1 MQEGEKTA
9 NYDKVP
15 VIVLMSW
22 YDEVTKQKEVY
33 TMHMTHTASNRSIS
47 APRYPNAAD
56 RSLFWNRCADGLLC
70 AASTMGI
77 VVAFFF
83 ILTI

>member
-1 MQEGEKTA
+1 M
-9 NYDKVP
+9 N
-15 VIVLMSW
+15 
-22 YDEVTKQKEVY
+22 
-33 TMHMTHTASNRSIS
+33 MTHTVSNRQI
-47 APRYPNAAD
+47 AAKRYPNAAD
-56 RSLFWNRCADGLLC
+56 RSYFWNRAADGLLC

>member
-1 MQEGEKTA
+1 MYQ
-9 NYDKVP
+9 
-15 VIVLMSW
+15 
-22 YDEVTKQKEVY
+22 TKSF
-33 TMHMTHTASNRSIS
+33 SNRPVA

-56 RSLFWNRCADGLLC
+56 RSYYVNKAADILLC

-77 VVAFFF
+77 VAAFFF

>member
-1 MQEGEKTA
+1 M
-9 NYDKVP
+9 N
-15 VIVLMSW
+15 
-22 YDEVTKQKEVY
+22 
-33 TMHMTHTASNRSIS
+33 MTYTASSRQIV

-56 RSLFWNRCADGLLC
+56 RSLFWNKCADGLLC

-83 ILTI
+83 LLTL

>member
-1 MQEGEKTA
+1 M
-9 NYDKVP
+9 N
-15 VIVLMSW
+15 
-22 YDEVTKQKEVY
+22 
-33 TMHMTHTASNRSIS
+33 MTHTASTRQTC

-77 VVAFFF
+77 IVAFFF

>member
-1 MQEGEKTA
+1 M
-9 NYDKVP
+9 N
-15 VIVLMSW
+15 
-22 YDEVTKQKEVY
+22 
-33 TMHMTHTASNRSIS
+33 MTHSTYNRHVS

-77 VVAFFF
+77 IVAFFF
-83 ILTI
+83 ILTL

>member
-1 MQEGEKTA
+1 M
-9 NYDKVP
+9 N
-15 VIVLMSW
+15 
-22 YDEVTKQKEVY
+22 
-33 TMHMTHTASNRSIS
+33 MTHTVSNRQYS
-47 APRYPNAAD
+47 AKRYPNAAD
-56 RSLFWNRCADGLLC
+56 RCYFWSRAADALLC

>member
-1 MQEGEKTA
+1 MNLT
-9 NYDKVP
+9 Y
-15 VIVLMSW
+15 
-22 YDEVTKQKEVY
+22 
-33 TMHMTHTASNRSIS
+33 TASNRPVP

-77 VVAFFF
+77 IVAFFF